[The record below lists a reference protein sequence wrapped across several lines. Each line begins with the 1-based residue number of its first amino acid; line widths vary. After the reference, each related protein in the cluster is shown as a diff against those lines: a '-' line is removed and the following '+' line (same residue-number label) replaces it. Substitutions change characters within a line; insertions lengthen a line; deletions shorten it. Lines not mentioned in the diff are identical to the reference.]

1 EGARMTLGGVGAGL
15 IGAALLSRVME
26 SQLYGV
32 SATDPVTFMAVAVV
46 LTLVALTAA
55 YLPARR
61 TAHMDPIRALQ
72 GESG

>member
-1 EGARMTLGGVGAGL
+1 MTLGGVAAGL
-15 IGAALLSRVME
+15 IGAAFLSRVME

-32 SATDPVTFMAVAVV
+32 SATDPLTFMTVAVA

-61 TAHMDPIRALQ
+61 TAPMDPIRALQ
-72 GESG
+72 GDA